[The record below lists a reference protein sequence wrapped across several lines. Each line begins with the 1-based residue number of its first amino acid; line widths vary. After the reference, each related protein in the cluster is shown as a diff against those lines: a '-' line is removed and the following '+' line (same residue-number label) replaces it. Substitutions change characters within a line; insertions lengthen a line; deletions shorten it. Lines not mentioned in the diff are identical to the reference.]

1 MSIEALH
8 RLEREIARLY
18 ALQAEALV
26 AVATGDR
33 VVEEFV
39 LLDQASEAER
49 VVLIEDAVREEV
61 AAALRWSPSTAQA
74 RIDEARLLAGS
85 LGEAKEALVAGDIS
99 PRHVGVLVEAARR
112 LPGANDRFRRGADD
126 RPDAR
131 ALAAQAE
138 FTAACTELQ
147 RRVLPVARRSTVA
160 RTRQAARR
168 VVLAIDAE
176 GERRRRERARCTRD
190 VYVADGLDGISTLVA
205 RMATEDAHAIMALV
219 DAVAVA
225 GELPELTVGERR
237 AEALAA
243 LVLHR
248 GASLAVLDA
257 AGGGQGPA
265 VQARIDVVL
274 DLPTLLGLA
283 DHPAEIAGGRAAT
296 VPVHADA
303 MRDLLADPRV
313 AVTLCRLVA
322 EPVTGHL
329 LDAGRRTYQAPAAL
343 RAFIAARDGNC
354 RFPGCSRRA
363 DRCQLDHAVAWDDG
377 GRTDLA
383 NLGALCTRHHQLKT
397 HTGWDILASRA
408 DGSCSWRS
416 PGGRPYEH
424 AARRVLPAESPPSPR
439 PDPTRHP
446 SDPDPPPF

>member
-147 RRVLPVARRSTVA
+147 RRVLPMARRSTVA

-190 VYVADGLDGISTLVA
+190 VYVADGLDGLSTLVA
-205 RMATEDAHAIMALV
+205 RMATEDAHAILALV
-219 DAVAVA
+219 DEVARVSAVDHE
-225 GELPELTVGERR
+225 GDGCDGPRLTMGERR

-243 LVLHR
+243 VVLAR
-248 GASLAVLDA
+248 DVS
-257 AGGGQGPA
+257 GPG
-265 VQARIDVVL
+265 VQARIDVVI
-274 DLPTLLGLA
+274 DLPTLLALA